1 MGYKIF
7 VSYKYKDNSVYPLS
21 SYRSGFPFPY
31 GNPTTVRDY
40 VDKLEA
46 YFDHTNNIYK
56 GESDNEDLSNY
67 SDDAIWEKLKD
78 RIFDSSVTI
87 VMVSPNMRESHRS
100 ERSQWIPWE
109 ISYSLRETTRGD
121 RTSHS
126 NAILAVVLPDYLHQY
141 NYFTDPHSYQ
151 RLDGQDNNEDP
162 VFPIIRKNMGNNRW
176 DRPSAFSRMGFY
188 SISIDDSSYIPSVKW
203 DDFIRHPMAYIECAV
218 KRKENFFRYNICTDV
233 EFFRWNSPLSRLF

>member
-21 SYRSGFPFPY
+21 SSRSGFPFPY

-40 VDKLEA
+40 VDKLET
-46 YFDHTNNIYK
+46 YFDHTSNIYK

-87 VMVSPNMRESHRS
+87 VMISPGMREPHRS

-141 NYFTDPHSYQ
+141 NYFTDPHTYQ
-151 RLDGQDNNEDP
+151 HPDGQLNEGDP
-162 VFPIIRKNMGNNRW
+162 VFPIIRKNMKNNRW
-176 DRPSAFSRMGFY
+176 DHSSNSLFKGFY
-188 SISIDDSSYIPSVKW
+188 SISPSDSSYIPSVTW
-203 DDFIRHPMAYIECAV
+203 DDFIQRPMAYIECAI
-218 KRKENFFRYNICTDV
+218 KRKENIFRYNICTDV
-233 EFFRWNSPLSRLF
+233 EFYRWNSPLSSLF

>member
-40 VDKLEA
+40 VDKLET
-46 YFDHTNNIYK
+46 YFDHTSNIYK
-56 GESDNEDLSNY
+56 GESDNEDLSSY

-87 VMVSPNMRESHRS
+87 VMISPGMRESHRS

-141 NYFTDPHSYQ
+141 NYFTDPHTYQ
-151 RLDGQDNNEDP
+151 HPDGQLNEGDP
-162 VFPIIRKNMGNNRW
+162 VFPIIRKNMKNNRW
-176 DRPSAFSRMGFY
+176 DHSSNSLFKGFY
-188 SISIDDSSYIPSVKW
+188 SISTSESSYIPSVKW
-203 DDFIRHPMAYIECAV
+203 DDFIQHPMAYVECAV
-218 KRKENFFRYNICTDV
+218 RRKENIFDYKICTDL
-233 EFFRWNSPLSRLF
+233 EFYRWNSHLSSLF

>member
-1 MGYKIF
+1 
-7 VSYKYKDNSVYPLS
+7 
-21 SYRSGFPFPY
+21 
-31 GNPTTVRDY
+31 

-46 YFDHTNNIYK
+46 YFDHTSNIYK
-56 GESDNEDLSNY
+56 GESDDEDLSNY

-87 VMVSPNMRESHRS
+87 VMISPSMREQHRS

-126 NAILAVVLPDYLHQY
+126 NAILAVVLPDYHHQY
-141 NYFTDPHSYQ
+141 NYFNNPHSYQ

-162 VFPIIRKNMGNNRW
+162 VFPIIRKNMKNNRW
-176 DRPSAFSRMGFY
+176 NQSSMSLFTGFY
-188 SISIDDSSYIPSVKW
+188 SISMDDSSYIPSVKW
-203 DDFIRHPMAYIECAV
+203 DDFVQSPMAYIECAV
-218 KRKENFFRYNICTDV
+218 KRKENIIRYNICTEV
-233 EFFRWNSPLSRLF
+233 ESFRWKTRLSSLF

>member
-21 SYRSGFPFPY
+21 STRSGFPFPY

-40 VDKLEA
+40 VDKLET
-46 YFDHTNNIYK
+46 YFDHTSNIYK

-87 VMVSPNMRESHRS
+87 VMISPNMRESRRS

-126 NAILAVVLPDYLHQY
+126 NAILAVVLPDYQHQY
-141 NYFTDPHSYQ
+141 DYFTAPNLYQ
-151 RLDGQDNNEDP
+151 HLDGQVNEQDT
-162 VFPIIRKNMGNNRW
+162 VFPIIRKNMENKRWSNR
-176 DRPSAFSRMGFY
+176 SSFSHMGFH
-188 SISIDDSSYIPSVKW
+188 SISTDESSYIPSVTW
-203 DDFIRHPMAYIECAV
+203 DDFIQRPMAYIECAI
-218 KRKENFFRYNICTDV
+218 KRKENISRYSICTDV
-233 EFFRWNSPLSRLF
+233 EFCRRNSPLSSLF

>member
-40 VDKLEA
+40 VDKLET
-46 YFDHTNNIYK
+46 YFDHTSNIYK

-87 VMVSPNMRESHRS
+87 VMISPNMREPRRS

-141 NYFTDPHSYQ
+141 NYFTDPHTYQ
-151 RLDGQDNNEDP
+151 HPDGQLNEGDP
-162 VFPIIRKNMGNNRW
+162 VFPIIRKNMKNNRW
-176 DRPSAFSRMGFY
+176 DHSSNSLFKGFY
-188 SISIDDSSYIPSVKW
+188 SISTSDSSYIPSVKW
-203 DDFIRHPMAYIECAV
+203 DDFIQHPMAYVECAV
-218 KRKENFFRYNICTDV
+218 RCKENIFDYKICTDL
-233 EFFRWNSPLSRLF
+233 EFYRWNSHLSSLF

>member
-7 VSYKYKDNSVYPLS
+7 VSYKYKDNSVFSLS
-21 SYRSGFPFPY
+21 SNRSESPFPN
-31 GNPTTVRDY
+31 GNRTTVRDY
-40 VDKLEA
+40 VDKLES
-46 YFDHTNNIYK
+46 YFDHTSNIYK
-56 GESDNEDLSNY
+56 GESDDEDLSQYN
-67 SDDAIWEKLKD
+67 DDTIWEKLKD

-87 VMVSPNMRESHRS
+87 VMISPNMREPHRS

-141 NYFTDPHSYQ
+141 NYFTEPHLYQ

-162 VFPIIRKNMGNNRW
+162 VFPIIRKNMKNNRW
-176 DRPSAFSRMGFY
+176 NRSSTSLFQGFY
-188 SISIDDSSYIPSVKW
+188 SISTSDSSYIPSVKW
-203 DDFIRHPMAYIECAV
+203 EDFIQQPMAYVECALR
-218 KRKENFFRYNICTDV
+218 RKENIFRYNICTDV

>member
-7 VSYKYKDNSVYPLS
+7 VSYKYKDKSVYPLS
-21 SYRSGFPFPY
+21 SSRSGFPFPY

-56 GESDNEDLSNY
+56 GESDDEDLSNY

-87 VMVSPNMRESHRS
+87 VMVSPNMRETHRS

-126 NAILAVVLPDYLHQY
+126 NAVLAVILPDYLHQY

-162 VFPIIRKNMGNNRW
+162 VFPIIRKNMKNNRR
-176 DRPSAFSRMGFY
+176 DYSSTSLFKGFY
-188 SISIDDSSYIPSVKW
+188 SISTSESSYIPSVKW
-203 DDFIRHPMAYIECAV
+203 EDFIQQPMAYVECAI
-218 KRKENFFRYNICTDV
+218 KRKENIFGYNICTDV
-233 EFFRWNSPLSRLF
+233 EFFRWNSPLSSLF

>member
-40 VDKLEA
+40 VDKLET
-46 YFDHTNNIYK
+46 YFDHTSNIYK
-56 GESDNEDLSNY
+56 GESNNEDLSNY

-87 VMVSPNMRESHRS
+87 VMISPGMREPHRS

-126 NAILAVVLPDYLHQY
+126 NAILAVVLPDFHYQY
-141 NYFTDPHSYQ
+141 NYFTEPHSYQ
-151 RLDGQDNNEDP
+151 RLDSQLNEQDP
-162 VFPIIRKNMGNNRW
+162 VFPIIRKNMNNNRW
-176 DRPSAFSRMGFY
+176 DRPSAFSHMGFH
-188 SISIDDSSYIPSVKW
+188 SISTDDSSYIPSVKW
-203 DDFIRHPMAYIECAV
+203 GDFVQQPMAYIECAV
-218 KRKENFFRYNICTDV
+218 KRKENIFRYNICTDV
-233 EFFRWNSPLSRLF
+233 EFFRWNSLF

>member
-21 SYRSGFPFPY
+21 SYRNGFPFPY

-46 YFDHTNNIYK
+46 YFDHTSNIYK
-56 GESDNEDLSNY
+56 GESDDEDLSNY

-87 VMVSPNMRESHRS
+87 VMISPNMREPHRS
-100 ERSQWIPWE
+100 EKSQWIPWE

-121 RTSHS
+121 RTSRS
-126 NAILAVVLPDYLHQY
+126 NAVLAVILPDFHYRY
-141 NYFTDPHSYQ
+141 NYFTEPHSYQ
-151 RLDGQDNNEDP
+151 RLDGQLNEQDP
-162 VFPIIRKNMGNNRW
+162 VFPIIRKNMNNNRW
-176 DRPSAFSRMGFY
+176 DRLSAFSHNGFY
-188 SISIDDSSYIPSVKW
+188 PISIGDSSYIPSVKW
-203 DDFIRHPMAYIECAV
+203 DDFIQYPMAYIECAV
-218 KRKENFFRYNICTDV
+218 KRKENIFRYNICTDV
-233 EFFRWNSPLSRLF
+233 EFFRWSSPLSRLF